1 MSLLFA
7 PQAQTAP
14 SAAALRDAD
23 LVSLLHAGNLQGA
36 FNGIM
41 QRYETKVFHLCVAML
56 RDTHAAEEA
65 AQESFLRVW
74 RALPRYAPQTAAL
87 STWIYAIAR
96 NRCLTEL
103 SNRNI
108 SGLGS
113 DDEAAWAEA
122 EQFAAAVA
130 HNDASSLVLLRQL
143 VDALPQAYRSC
154 LTLYYFE
161 ELSVGEVAT
170 MLGLPE
176 GTVKTHL
183 HRARQ
188 ALHQLLEK
196 RGLAHAGLWL

>member
-1 MSLLFA
+1 MPVIPA
-7 PQAQTAP
+7 PLPQTAP
-14 SAAALRDAD
+14 SEAALRDAD
-23 LVSLLHAGNLQGA
+23 LVAQLQDGHLHAA
-36 FNGIM
+36 FEGIM

-87 STWIYAIAR
+87 STWIYAITR

-103 SNRNI
+103 ADRNAG
-108 SGLGS
+108 GLGS

-122 EQFAAAVA
+122 EQLAATPAPL
-130 HNDASSLVLLRQL
+130 DAPAQALLRQL
-143 VDALPQAYRSC
+143 IEALPQAYRSC

-161 ELSVGEVAT
+161 ELSVTEVAS

-176 GTVKTHL
+176 GTIKTHL
-183 HRARQ
+183 HRARS
-188 ALHQLLEK
+188 ALHQMLEK
-196 RGLAHAGLWL
+196 KGLAHASLWL

>member
-1 MSLLFA
+1 MSVIPA
-7 PQAQTAP
+7 PALHTAP
-14 SAAALRDAD
+14 SEAALRDAD
-23 LVSLLHAGNLQGA
+23 LVALLQAGDLQGA

-41 QRYETKVFHLCVAML
+41 QRYEAKVFHLCVAML
-56 RDTHAAEEA
+56 RDTHLAEEV

-87 STWIYAIAR
+87 STWIYAITR

-103 SNRNI
+103 GTRNA

-122 EQFAAAVA
+122 EQRAAAVPA
-130 HNDASSLVLLRQL
+130 DTSALTLLRQL

-161 ELSVGEVAT
+161 ELSVTEVAT

-188 ALHQLLEK
+188 ALHQLLEQ
-196 RGLAHAGLWL
+196 RDLAHAELWL

>member
-1 MSLLFA
+1 M
-7 PQAQTAP
+7 PHTAP
-14 SAAALRDAD
+14 SDAALRDAD
-23 LVSLLHAGNLQGA
+23 LVALLQAGDLQAA

-56 RDTHAAEEA
+56 HDTHLAEEM

-87 STWIYAIAR
+87 STWIYAITR

-103 SNRNI
+103 GTRGA

-113 DDEAAWAEA
+113 DDDAAWAEA
-122 EQFAAAVA
+122 EQLAAAVPA
-130 HNDASSLVLLRQL
+130 DASALAMLRQL
-143 VDALPQAYRSC
+143 IDTLPQAYRSC

-161 ELSVGEVAT
+161 ELSVTDVAA

-188 ALHQLLEK
+188 ALHQLLET
-196 RGLAHAGLWL
+196 RGLAHADLWLS